1 MRITVVILLMLATLI
16 QGGHKFGMWICYELN
31 KEAIT
36 EKYCVN
42 KEKPE
47 LQCNGHCYL
56 EQKMKQEEKNASFPD
71 ALRQVNEVLLYLS
84 VYDACPQ
91 MIPVTKEIIPVPYMA
106 MIASPKGSAIFHP
119 PRIA

>member
-16 QGGHKFGMWICYELN
+16 QGGHKFGMWICYEL
-31 KEAIT
+31 
-36 EKYCVN
+36 N

-91 MIPVTKEIIPVPYMA
+91 MIPAVKEIIPVPYMA
-106 MIASPKGSAIFHP
+106 MIASPKESAIFHP